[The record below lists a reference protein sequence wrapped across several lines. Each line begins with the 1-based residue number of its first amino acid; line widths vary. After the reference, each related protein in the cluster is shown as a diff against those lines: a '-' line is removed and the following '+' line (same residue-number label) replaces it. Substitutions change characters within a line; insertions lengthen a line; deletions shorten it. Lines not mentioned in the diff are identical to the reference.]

1 MTVLIPGLDDQD
13 QRVKISSLDDSQ
25 QGILDSFK
33 SKVRERNI
41 YDSTD
46 SIINERTISISVNG
60 EHCRATQQDPRLER
74 RDAVVCVEFPRARNQ
89 SIGEELSA
97 HPRLRPRLHSHAV
110 RSYRRRHFHNGLQ
123 ISTVRATS
131 IPSRSQLLRRQA
143 RLRVNCSAL
152 IGIFQYL
159 LIYFHVND
167 QDDSK
172 AFSISCA
179 SQKICIFRSQQGNIF
194 EYMESFPLHP

>member
-33 SKVRERNI
+33 SKVRNI
-41 YDSTD
+41 YAQMK
-46 SIINERTISISVNG
+46 INKRTLSVSVNG
-60 EHCRATQQDPRLER
+60 EHRRATQQDPRLER

-89 SIGEELSA
+89 SVSEKLSA

-110 RSYRRRHFHNGLQ
+110 RPHRRRHFHNGLQ
-123 ISTVRATS
+123 ISTVRASS

-152 IGIFQYL
+152 IGIFQYF
-159 LIYFHVND
+159 IYILHVND

-172 AFSISCA
+172 AFSISRA
-179 SQKICIFRSQQGNIF
+179 SQNLYFS
-194 EYMESFPLHP
+194 